1 MRVCALSG
9 MTADKI
15 RTIMKWFHCEIFESV
30 FLELS
35 GQLAAEYLMW
45 NLGDI
50 VRHELLKLHGTLQNS
65 RSLSRAWTNIQR
77 TLASSQVYLKPGPA
91 REHE

>member
-9 MTADKI
+9 MKADKI
-15 RTIMKWFHCEIFESV
+15 RIIIKWFHCEIFESDQIK
-30 FLELS
+30 FAL
-35 GQLAAEYLMW
+35 EYLMW
-45 NLGDI
+45 NLGDL
-50 VRHELLKLHGTLQNS
+50 VRHELLKLHRTLQNS